1 MKIVKFYITL
11 GCILLSSHVPA
22 QSQQYTEKDYAKDPV
37 WIQMLDDTT
46 ANFFEV
52 EKAYN
57 TYFKTHELP
66 KSEHDMIGEYSE
78 RQKKV
83 SKRQQKRVEEDSYLS
98 RQVKKYHRWHEK
110 MLPYVQPDGRILT
123 PSERL
128 AIWQQIKDE
137 NNKK

>member
-1 MKIVKFYITL
+1 MKIRNFYIAI
-11 GCILLSSHVPA
+11 CCVALSIPA
-22 QSQQYTEKDYAKDPV
+22 AAQNKQYSEKDYSREPV

-52 EKAYN
+52 EKAFD
-57 TYFKTHELP
+57 TYFKAHELP

-78 RQKKV
+78 RQKKL
-83 SKRQQKRVEEDSYLS
+83 SKRQQKKVEDDSYLS
-98 RQVKKYHRWHEK
+98 RHEK